1 MATLSS
7 NLSLSVASVVAVV
20 GALDA
25 YIGGEWDFFVIF
37 VIIGLLMLVV
47 WLRQRAD
54 RVPMSVRSDLA
65 GWLQHRADAS
75 GEPIEDIVDRALSTY
90 RMGLV
95 GEAGS

>member
-1 MATLSS
+1 MTTLSS

-20 GALDA
+20 GAFDA

-37 VIIGLLMLVV
+37 VIISLLLLVV
-47 WLRQRAD
+47 WLRQRAP
-54 RVPMSVRSDLA
+54 RVPMTVRSDLA
-65 GWLQHRADAS
+65 QWLQHRADTS

-95 GEAGS
+95 GEVQS